1 MSENINVNQ
10 DKSEGL
16 GSKANML
23 RGAIYE
29 NNLIPSNNSSNSRL
43 DKEIGKEG
51 KEINKE
57 KDKEIANT
65 SIKKLSVKKKTE
77 TDSQNSKTSSKRNK
91 RTFKGELDSY
101 SANRS
106 LLIFEERN
114 YEEKRKRPLKDKK
127 KEKRYIVDNLD
138 TIFTKLNEPKIK
150 LHIQEIILYIT
161 VFMVCV
167 YHWIF
172 LFISRSKIERNYC
185 YGRLSQFDSCSKE
198 QICSEYGTKLN
209 LILFNDT
216 LYIKNSSL
224 DSHDLFIEENKKINV
239 YYKSFYLRYSHLLST
254 NKLFSKIQMPS
265 STNEKTNFVIVLTAK
280 EKWNLFYR
288 YFSLCEFNNYYI
300 MLVIMISLGGVIGS
314 LVFGFLSDIYGR
326 RSTIRSTLFIITITT
341 TFLAVISYLLD
352 YYYEKI
358 LNEFNENNNII
369 GNDSSYQ
376 NIISQLYAQEK
387 IREQFRRAF
396 YCFLLDVFILSG
408 GLWPLL
414 KSCMALIIENSTGE
428 LKVLI
433 GFRRYNFFFGG
444 LPALFTSLIFININ
458 SFTVTFIFLSTLN
471 LILFLFS
478 VVFLEESVR
487 YYYEYCDWPKLTDV
501 ILNTYKV
508 KIEDFR
514 SLNDEELRNFRKEEN
529 LKNFNNAVRKMNTYT
544 KEENNNSVSIIRN
557 SFYNDIREKNLALS
571 RNIKRDTDFIIKLSD
586 VKSNPMIIFVCLFSN
601 RTFNDSKFLILIILI
616 LLYSINDLLEKELL
630 ETPFFSIND
639 LTLDIKHNYI
649 INSVFFLVAIFN
661 LLSNYF
667 FYLLYRINCFK
678 SIIVGSLLYMS
689 LAIIVYHFL
698 TTDVEDTPL
707 DLNQYNFRML
717 NIYHKDKSS
726 KNLLFILFTI
736 YFALNGVNFYVY
748 LLILKIS
755 KTIYRCTYFSIHSIS
770 LIIAMVLSE
779 CIHYQMEHYFS
790 FLCVINVLC
799 LLTFAFLSEFKELL
813 YVINDLKI
821 DIYRPSKN
829 IQSKEKNE

>member
-1 MSENINVNQ
+1 MSESINVNQ
-10 DKSEGL
+10 DKTEGL

-23 RGAIYE
+23 RGALYE
-29 NNLIPSNNSSNSRL
+29 NNLIPSNNSSNSKL
-43 DKEIGKEG
+43 DKEKGKDF
-51 KEINKE
+51 NKE
-57 KDKEIANT
+57 KDKDIVNA

-91 RTFKGELDSY
+91 RTYKGDIDSY

-114 YEEKRKRPLKDKK
+114 YEEKKKRPLKDKK

-150 LHIQEIILYIT
+150 LHIQEILLYII

-185 YGRLSQFDSCSKE
+185 YGRLSQFDSCSTE

-216 LYIKNSSL
+216 FYIRNSSL
-224 DSHDLFIEENKKINV
+224 SSHELFIEENKKINV
-239 YYKSFYLRYSHLLST
+239 YYKPFFLRYSHLLST

-288 YFSLCEFNNYYI
+288 YFSLCEFDNYYI
-300 MLVIMISLGGVIGS
+300 MFVIMISLGGVIGS

-326 RSTIRSTLFIITITT
+326 RSTIRSTLFIITATT
-341 TFLAVISYLLD
+341 TFLAVISSIFD
-352 YYYEKI
+352 KYYKKI
-358 LNEFNENNNII
+358 LNEFNEKNNII
-369 GNDSSYQ
+369 GDDSSYQ

-387 IREQFRRAF
+387 IREQFRKAF
-396 YCFLLDVFILSG
+396 NCFLLDIFILSG

-433 GFRRYNFFFGG
+433 GFRRYNLFFSG
-444 LPALFTSLIFININ
+444 LPALFTSLIFVNVN
-458 SFTVTFIFLSTLN
+458 SFTTTFIFLSSLN
-471 LILFLFS
+471 FVLFIFS
-478 VVFLEESVR
+478 IVFLEESVR
-487 YYYEYCDWPKLTDV
+487 YYYEYCDWPKLTEV

-514 SLNDEELRNFRKEEN
+514 TLNDEELRNFRKEEN
-529 LKNFNNAVRKMNTYT
+529 LKNFNNTVRKMNTYT
-544 KEENNNSVSIIRN
+544 KEDNNNSMSIIRN

-571 RNIKRDTDFIIKLSD
+571 RNIKRDTDFVIKLND
-586 VKSNPMIIFVCLFSN
+586 VKSNPLIIFVCLFSN

-616 LLYSINDLLEKELL
+616 LLYVINDLLEKELL

-639 LTLDIKHNYI
+639 LYIDINHNYI

-661 LLSNYF
+661 LVSNFF

-678 SIIVGSLLYMS
+678 SIIVGSLLYMTM
-689 LAIIVYHFL
+689 AIISYHFL
-698 TTDVEDTPL
+698 TTNSEDTPL

-726 KNLLFILFTI
+726 KYLLLILFTI
-736 YFALNGVNFYVY
+736 YFSLNGVNFYVY

-790 FLCVINVLC
+790 FLCVLNVLC

-813 YVINDLKI
+813 YVLNDLKI

-829 IQSKEKNE
+829 IQKKKKNE